1 MHTIY
6 IYKKTTAI
14 DWGLFV
20 ARDWSQQQ
28 ITWEIHDKYFL
39 QETPF
44 QFDVKIDPAIW
55 CNFLIRK
62 YCFIE
67 CKIID
72 IQIQKGKKLTKDD
85 KLV

>member
-1 MHTIY
+1 M
-6 IYKKTTAI
+6 TTAF
-14 DWGLFV
+14 DWGFFV
-20 ARDWSQQQ
+20 ARDWPWQL

-39 QETPF
+39 QEIPF
-44 QFDVKIDPAIW
+44 QFDVKIDRAVR

-72 IQIQKGKKLTKDD
+72 I
-85 KLV
+85 